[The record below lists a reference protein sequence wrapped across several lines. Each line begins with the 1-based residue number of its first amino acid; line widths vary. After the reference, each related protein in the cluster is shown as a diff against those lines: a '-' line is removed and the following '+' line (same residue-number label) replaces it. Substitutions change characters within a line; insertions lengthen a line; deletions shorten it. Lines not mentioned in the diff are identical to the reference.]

1 MYSVVLGPFRVVNR
15 KRQGV
20 SVVVPGVHA
29 TADIHPFPIIKSSN
43 IFGPGFDGSL
53 AGHDPQ
59 WFPTR
64 QGDVFGASRSISGGQ

>member
-1 MYSVVLGPFRVVNR
+1 MVNR

-43 IFGPGFDGSL
+43 IFGPGFGGSP
-53 AGHDPQ
+53 AASRPQ
-59 WFPTR
+59 SFLTR
-64 QGDVFGASRSISGGQ
+64 QGDVFGASRSISGGP

>member
-1 MYSVVLGPFRVVNR
+1 MVLLSPFRVVNR

-43 IFGPGFDGSL
+43 IFGPGFGGSPT
-53 AGHDPQ
+53 ARRPQ
-59 WFPTR
+59 MFPTR
-64 QGDVFGASRSISGGQ
+64 QGDVFGGSRSIPIGQ